1 MMDAYR
7 AGSDHH
13 IDLPS
18 QLEELLSTVRWAE
31 ENWRFD
37 DWLDL
42 ATRTEPRNR
51 RRAA

>member
-1 MMDAYR
+1 MKDAYR
-7 AGSDHH
+7 AGSDRQ

-42 ATRTEPRNR
+42 ATRTEPPGG